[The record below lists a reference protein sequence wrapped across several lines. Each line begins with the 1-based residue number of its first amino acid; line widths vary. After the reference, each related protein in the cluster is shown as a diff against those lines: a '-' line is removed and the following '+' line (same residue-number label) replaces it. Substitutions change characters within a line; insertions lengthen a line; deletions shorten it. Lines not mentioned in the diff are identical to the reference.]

1 MRSNP
6 KSTVHMEFIPSTLQ
20 QAQAYAGIPWANI
33 VAGLKKGA
41 GAASAASA
49 ATRGAGIGKKVVE
62 AAGQV
67 DSETWQQIAQTG
79 TQAWMQWRQ
88 NRQTGQMEL
97 VPVAPDESVYY
108 PPPTDFPSEEAAPS
122 NLVPI
127 LVAAGLAIALLG
139 GALVLRKR

>member
-20 QAQAYAGIPWANI
+20 QAQPYAGIPWANI

-41 GAASAASA
+41 GAAKS
-49 ATRGAGIGKKVVE
+49 AGIGKKVVE

-97 VPVAPDESVYY
+97 VPVELPLDESVYY

>member
-20 QAQAYAGIPWANI
+20 QAQPYAGIPWANI

-41 GAASAASA
+41 GAAKS
-49 ATRGAGIGKKVVE
+49 AGIGKKVVE

-79 TQAWMQWRQ
+79 TQAAVMRWQQ

-97 VPVAPDESVYY
+97 VPVELPPDESIYY
-108 PPPTDFPSEEAAPS
+108 PPPTDFPSEEAVAAPSS